1 MLYTGIRNS
10 SNKKEEYVLY
20 TGIRHSA
27 TKSEVI
33 CVIYRY

>member
-10 SNKKEEYVLY
+10 SNKTDESVLY
-20 TGIRHSA
+20 TGIRHSS